1 MDRNKLG
8 KINNTKMIISRIP
21 NPFLFIL
28 SIIIVIGI
36 GILDYFSNS
45 RYNIFLLYLFP
56 IGFISWTRGKFPGVI
71 ISFIAII
78 VCFIS
83 EIIPDLD
90 FSDIHILLINF
101 TLRIVVFF
109 SIIIILSVLNNF
121 FKEIKDESRKDY
133 VTGIPNARFFFECA
147 ERELNRMKRN
157 NKSFSLAYIDL
168 DNFKQVNDEHGHL
181 EGNRA
186 LKTIADTI
194 KSKIRLID
202 IIARMGGDEFILL
215 LPETDLH
222 QSKTVIEKVKQ
233 ELEEVMKTEH
243 WPVTFSIGVVTVIK
257 APSSI
262 DEVVRMSDSLMYSV
276 KKSGK
281 NNVKYE
287 EYK

>member
-1 MDRNKLG
+1 M
-8 KINNTKMIISRIP
+8 
-21 NPFLFIL
+21 
-28 SIIIVIGI
+28 
-36 GILDYFSNS
+36 
-45 RYNIFLLYLFP
+45 
-56 IGFISWTRGKFPGVI
+56 
-71 ISFIAII
+71 
-78 VCFIS
+78 
-83 EIIPDLD
+83 
-90 FSDIHILLINF
+90 
-101 TLRIVVFF
+101 
-109 SIIIILSVLNNF
+109 
-121 FKEIKDESRKDY
+121 
-133 VTGIPNARFFFECA
+133 
-147 ERELNRMKRN
+147 
-157 NKSFSLAYIDL
+157 
-168 DNFKQVNDEHGHL
+168 

-222 QSKTVIEKVKQ
+222 QSETVIGKIKQ